1 MLWSLGGFLASA
13 FPNLAIK
20 IRIFLTLPVTNCEG
34 ERSFSNLAR
43 VKNHLRSTVTQD
55 RLNSLALLSTESNV
69 LHMLDPDFW
78 LSNFLY
84 WRKES
89 FEALILK
96 EKVIWLT
103 NGDKQGII
111 YFSAFWCGCFV
122 VTAHL
127 YYFFFLNFLKTW
139 SQALY
144 ILSELYTHRTEKLSP
159 SCFHHWIPLQV
170 SCCVDSFSEIF
181 HIKYDANLSFVM
193 LINVSFKQNL
203 LINLTSFW
211 LGVRNLPKVQCY
223 FNGSLRADTSANF

>member
-1 MLWSLGGFLASA
+1 MLGLPTSMLVSGDDVGDFLA
-13 FPNLAIK
+13 N
-20 IRIFLTLPVTNCEG
+20 RNNT
-34 ERSFSNLAR
+34 
-43 VKNHLRSTVTQD
+43 TQD

-122 VTAHL
+122 VTVYL
-127 YYFFFLNFLKTW
+127 YRFSFFNFLK
-139 SQALY
+139 SHHKLCM
-144 ILSELYTHRTEKLSP
+144 LSELYTHRAEN
-159 SCFHHWIPLQV
+159 CHPLFYCTAE
-170 SCCVDSFSEIF
+170 SHTI
-181 HIKYDANLSFVM
+181 VM
-193 LINVSFKQNL
+193 LCWFLWWNFSYQIWFQSITCNVNQPLF
-203 LINLTSFW
+203 LTESTDEFNMG
-211 LGVRNLPKVQCY
+211 LVR
-223 FNGSLRADTSANF
+223 G